1 MLIEKLILQ
10 SSFPLGHGCGY
21 GVQVYFEV
29 PSRAAVGDVVL
40 RAGGYLGDSNR
51 DLGLDPSR
59 AGERVWTSCSVVL
72 FGGLRRDGGVDD
84 LGDGVRWLV
93 RALILE

>member
-1 MLIEKLILQ
+1 VISTLQ

-21 GVQVYFEV
+21 GVQVCFEV
-29 PSRAAVGDVVL
+29 PSRAVGVVVL
-40 RAGGYLGDSNR
+40 RGWEYLEGSNR
-51 DLGLDPSR
+51 GLGLDPSR
-59 AGERVWTSCSVVL
+59 AGERAWTSYSVEP
-72 FGGLRRDGGVDD
+72 FAGLRRGVGVDD

>member
-1 MLIEKLILQ
+1 LLIEKSILQ
-10 SSFPLGHGCGY
+10 SSFPPGHGCGY

-29 PSRAAVGDVVL
+29 PFRAVGVVVL
-40 RAGGYLGDSNR
+40 RAGKYLGDSNR

-59 AGERVWTSCSVVL
+59 ADERVWTFYFVGL
-72 FGGLRRDGGVDD
+72 FDGLRRDGGVGV
-84 LGDGVRWLV
+84 LGDGVLWLV